1 MVSILDIDA
10 TDADNVSMVQI
21 CYRVIALDGCQY
33 FTSSQYLSNK
43 RTEFSQILYMTYD
56 FLQIDSR
63 GMALD

>member
-21 CYRVIALDGCQY
+21 CNRVIALDGCQY

-43 RTEFSQILYMTYD
+43 QTEFSQIFD
-56 FLQIDSR
+56 F
-63 GMALD
+63 